1 MADVQG
7 NAPAKLDPAIVRAVI
22 KDPELRSLRPGSDE
36 YQAAFTKKFGEGND
50 TKKAESAAVT
60 TTESKTKKEVSGEDK
75 TTTSTD
81 DNDTERSELSKKA
94 QKRFD
99 KLNAEKKSLE
109 ARIAE
114 LEAAGKTPK
123 QAEKQAERETQAA
136 PSSTFDKPKPK
147 IEDFKLVSEYQEA
160 LTDWKLDKRDFDKDQ
175 TAKAKTAQDSSK
187 KAYETFA
194 EKGTKLEKEMGLE
207 PGDFQIITND
217 EGFKTW
223 DTSKA
228 AILESE
234 FGPQIALEI
243 ASDDGLK
250 DKFSKMTAVQQ
261 LTFIG
266 KLEAK
271 FESKKQ
277 SSAGSSTTHSQAK
290 PPGKS
295 LAKGTSGPTT
305 GIVPSPKDFKAYEAW
320 RKEQRPDKFKR

>member
-1 MADVQG
+1 MADVL
-7 NAPAKLDPAIVRAVI
+7 NSAPVKLDPAIVRAVT
-22 KDPELRSLRPGSDE
+22 KDPELRSLRPGSAE
-36 YQAAFTKKFGEGND
+36 YQAAFAKKFGESD
-50 TKKAESAAVT
+50 TKKTESATVT
-60 TTESKTKKEVSGEDK
+60 TEKGQEAKTEVSGEGK

-81 DNDTERSELSKKA
+81 ENDTERSELSKKA

-99 KLNAEKKSLE
+99 RITAEKKALE

-114 LEAAGKTPK
+114 LEAAGKTSK
-123 QAEKQAERETQAA
+123 QAEKQAEKEQAA

-147 IEDFKLVSEYQEA
+147 IEDFKRIDEYTEA
-160 LTDWKLDKRDFDKDQ
+160 LSDWKYDKREFERDQ
-175 TAKAKTAQDSSK
+175 TTKAKTAQETSK

-194 EKGTKLEKEMGLE
+194 EKGTKLEKELGLA
-207 PGDFQIITND
+207 PGDFQIVTND
-217 EGFKTW
+217 EGFKLW

-228 AILESE
+228 AIVESE
-234 FGPQIALEI
+234 FGPQIAFEI

-250 DKFSKMTAVQQ
+250 EKFSKMSAVSQ

-277 SSAGSSTTHSQAK
+277 SSSGTNTISQAK

-295 LAKGTSGPTT
+295 LAKGVSGPTS
-305 GIVPSPKDFKAYEAW
+305 GLKLNPKDFKSYEAA
-320 RKEQRPDKFKR
+320 RKEQRPDRFKR